1 MSLEEN
7 IKRIADALELIA
19 NREAPTVHRVDPM
32 EVDITGPALDH
43 LKSVAAKVEEVDI
56 ENLKHVEAPKPKRK
70 PKKKKPAPVPD
81 MKEEVLH
88 KTEADPKVVTK
99 DVLIAEVQKNIARY
113 NSDDFV
119 KGIIYKYQEGA
130 TFKNLD
136 DSYYS
141 DIYAEV
147 KADNDE

>member
-19 NREAPTVHRVDPM
+19 NREAPAVTIVPPADP
-32 EVDITGPALDH
+32 
-43 LKSVAAKVEEVDI
+43 VEEVEPPVEEIDI
-56 ENLKHVEAPKPKRK
+56 ENLKHVEAPKPVITKK
-70 PKKKKPAPVPD
+70 KKTKKKKPAPE
-81 MKEEVLH
+81 KEVLH
-88 KTEADPKVVTK
+88 ETEADPKVVTK